1 MGPMGPAGANIIRE
15 RSNSRSSSPNV
26 HSLIYGD
33 PKRLRVAATP
43 PIAPNEEAGSNGTA
57 LGSMEDAGMHPSMMD
72 HADESSGQVLTAAAA
87 AAAAA
92 AAILPSPDSALTSV
106 REQIS

>member
-1 MGPMGPAGANIIRE
+1 
-15 RSNSRSSSPNV
+15 
-26 HSLIYGD
+26 
-33 PKRLRVAATP
+33 
-43 PIAPNEEAGSNGTA
+43 
-57 LGSMEDAGMHPSMMD
+57 MEDAGMHPSMMD

-106 REQIS
+106 REQISWFLHLLLRLFPRFFLFFFFFFF

>member
-1 MGPMGPAGANIIRE
+1 
-15 RSNSRSSSPNV
+15 
-26 HSLIYGD
+26 
-33 PKRLRVAATP
+33 
-43 PIAPNEEAGSNGTA
+43 
-57 LGSMEDAGMHPSMMD
+57 MEDAGMHPSMMD